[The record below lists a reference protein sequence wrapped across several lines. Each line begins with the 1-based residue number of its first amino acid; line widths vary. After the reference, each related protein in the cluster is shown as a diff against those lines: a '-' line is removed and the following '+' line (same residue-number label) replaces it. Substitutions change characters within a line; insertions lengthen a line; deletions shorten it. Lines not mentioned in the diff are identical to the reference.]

1 MDLFKILGIVAV
13 ETDEANGALD
23 NVSGKAES
31 SEGRISKA
39 FAKIGKAVATYFAVD
54 KIIAF
59 GKECVNVA
67 AEVSAQASAFSQI
80 MVDSSGASYV
90 EEAAAKMSALADEV
104 GMVDTR
110 LTPYMTSMSAK
121 FKGLGYGVEDATDLA
136 TRGLTIAADASA
148 FWDKSLD
155 ESMSHLNSFINGSY
169 EGGEAI
175 GLFANDTQMAAY
187 AVESGLI
194 KATKEWSSLDEATKQ
209 ATRLE
214 YAENMF
220 ELSGATGQAA
230 KEADQYAN
238 IQANLTEKWRQFKAQ
253 IGEPLLQK
261 LVIPAMEK
269 LSGVVDYLST
279 DVFPALQSVAGDV
292 GEFWREVLQPAIS
305 AVGEAF
311 GELFAPIS
319 DLIPE
324 FDAGAAAMD
333 VFREAC
339 WFLEE
344 VLLWVA
350 ENVQT
355 IFAPAIELFSEL
367 WGKLTEAIQPVIE
380 KIREYFASGQAAANG
395 SAALGV
401 VLAIL
406 SAAFQVVMTV
416 IIAVIDIITWLVEAF
431 NTVKEKVIE
440 IAQKIP
446 ESFEELKQ
454 EVVKKVE
461 EVRAKVEEKFE
472 EIRGKIEEKIGDAK
486 EKAVSIFTEIKDEI
500 QSKIEEARDKVDE
513 AIEKIKGFFD
523 FEWSLPKLKLPHF
536 TIDGSFS
543 LNPPSVPK
551 FGIDWYAKG
560 GVLEE
565 PTIFGMNGNRLMGGG
580 EAGAEAVAPID
591 VLQGY
596 VAEAVASQNA
606 GMVTVLEKILDAI
619 LLMDANMGGNLR
631 EALDGTS
638 LSINHREFGRL
649 VKAVN

>member
-23 NVSGKAES
+23 NVSGKAEN

-39 FAKIGKAVATYFAVD
+39 FEKIGKAVATYFAVD

-59 GKECVNVA
+59 GRECVNVA
-67 AEVSAQASAFSQI
+67 AEVSAQASAFGQI
-80 MVDSSGASYV
+80 MIDSSGASYA
-90 EEAAAKMSALADEV
+90 EEATAKMSALADEV
-104 GMVDTR
+104 GMVHTR
-110 LTPYMTSMSAK
+110 LTPYMTSMTAK

-238 IQANLTEKWRQFKAQ
+238 VQANLAEKWRQFKAQ
-253 IGEPLLQK
+253 IGEPLLQNI
-261 LVIPAMEK
+261 VIPAMEK
-269 LSGVVDYLST
+269 LSGVVDYLSVN
-279 DVFPALQSVAGDV
+279 VFPALQSVAGDL
-292 GEFWREVLQPAIS
+292 GEFWREILEPAII

-311 GELFAPIS
+311 GELFSPIS
-319 DLIPE
+319 ELLPE
-324 FDAGAAAMD
+324 FDAGTEAVNLLREVCQILED
-333 VFREAC
+333 VLI
-339 WFLEE
+339 WL
-344 VLLWVA
+344 A
-350 ENVQT
+350 ENIQMV
-355 IFAPAIELFSEL
+355 FGPAIELFTEM
-367 WGKLTEAIQPVIE
+367 WNKLTEAIQPVIE
-380 KIREYFASGQAAANG
+380 KLSEYFDSGEAATDG
-395 SAALGV
+395 TAALGV
-401 VLAIL
+401 VLGIL
-406 SAAFQVVMTV
+406 SAAFQVAMTI
-416 IIAVIDIITWLVEAF
+416 IIAFIDIINWLVEAF
-431 NTVKEKVIE
+431 NTVKEKVVE
-440 IAQKIP
+440 IAKNIP

-454 EVVKKVE
+454 EVVEKLE
-461 EVRAKVEEKFE
+461 EVRSKAEEKFE
-472 EIRGKIEEKIGDAK
+472 EIRSKIEEKIGNAK
-486 EKAVSIFTEIKDEI
+486 ERAVSIFTEIKDEI
-500 QSKIEEARDKVDE
+500 QNKIEEARDKVDE

-523 FEWSLPKLKLPHF
+523 FEWSLPALKLPHF

-606 GMVTVLEKILDAI
+606 GLVAVLERILEAI
-619 LLMDANMGGNLR
+619 LAMDANMGGNLR

-638 LSINHREFGRL
+638 FSINHREFGRL

>member
-13 ETDEANGALD
+13 ETDEANRALD
-23 NVSGKAES
+23 GVSGKAES
-31 SEGRISKA
+31 SEGKITKA

-238 IQANLTEKWRQFKAQ
+238 VQANLTEKWRQFKAQ
-253 IGEPLLQK
+253 IGEPLLQNI
-261 LVIPAMEK
+261 VIPAMEK

-324 FDAGAAAMD
+324 FDAGAAAMN

-367 WGKLTEAIQPVIE
+367 WGKLTKAIQPVID
-380 KIREYFASGQAAANG
+380 KLREYFTSGQAAEKG

-406 SAAFQVVMTV
+406 SAALQAVITI
-416 IIAVIDIITWLVEAF
+416 IIAVIDTINWLVEAF
-431 NTVKEKVIE
+431 NTVKDKASE
-440 IAQKIP
+440 IVNNIP
-446 ESFEELKQ
+446 VYFEQLKQ
-454 EVVKKVE
+454 SLAEIWSNIKTNVATTWNSIKEAVANKASEIFSTVS
-461 EVRAKVEEKFE
+461 EKFNN
-472 EIRGKIEEKIGDAK
+472 
-486 EKAVSIFTEIKDEI
+486 IK
-500 QSKIEEARDKVDE
+500 SKITETIENARDKVKE
-513 AIEKIKGFFD
+513 AIEKMKGFFK
-523 FEWSLPKLKLPHF
+523 FEWSLPKIKLPHF
-536 TIDGSFS
+536 RINGTFS
-543 LNPPSVPK
+543 LNPPSAPK
-551 FGIDWYAKG
+551 FAVDWYAKG

-619 LLMDANMGGNLR
+619 MLMDANMGGNLR